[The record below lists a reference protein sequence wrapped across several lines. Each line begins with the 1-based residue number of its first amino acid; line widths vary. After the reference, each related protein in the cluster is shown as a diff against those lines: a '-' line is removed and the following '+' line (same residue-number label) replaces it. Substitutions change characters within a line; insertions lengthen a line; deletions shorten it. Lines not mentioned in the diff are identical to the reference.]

1 MTPTGGPD
9 ADAVAELALHLADAI
24 AGADA
29 TAPTVAAAAG
39 GDVHDDG
46 APLGLRTRPD
56 VPGVEA
62 VTVTRRWDSEVPNAV
77 EIILAPG
84 LSLSDV
90 EERLGAASP
99 IPSSGP
105 GDHVVVLEGR
115 DSPATM
121 FASLDGDDGVRA
133 ISVRRDS

>member
-1 MTPTGGPD
+1 MTAAAVPD
-9 ADAVAELALHLADAI
+9 ADAVAELATHLAEAI
-24 AGADA
+24 AGDDA

-56 VPGVEA
+56 VPGVEV
-62 VTVTRRWDSEVPNAV
+62 VTVTRRWESEVPNSA
-77 EIILAPG
+77 EIILAAG
-84 LSLSDV
+84 LSLTDV

-105 GDHVVVLEGR
+105 GVHVVVLEGR

-121 FASLDGDDGVRA
+121 FASLDGDGGVRA